1 MKTLLL
7 LRHAKSSWNDE
18 SLDDYER
25 PLSERGKRDA
35 PRVGQLLNERQL
47 WPDVVISS
55 SARRARKTAQKA
67 IRASGRDIEMRLADE
82 LYLANPAAYIQQLK
96 QLQDQPACVMLVGH
110 NPGMEELLL
119 GLTGHHEHFPT
130 AALANIQLPIDRWS
144 DVALSQDAR
153 LEWLWKPRDEE

>member
-25 PLSERGKRDA
+25 PLSDRGNRDA
-35 PRVGQLLNERQL
+35 PRVGQLLSERDL
-47 WPDVVISS
+47 RPDVVISS

-67 IRASGRDIEMRLADE
+67 IRASGLDVEIQLADE
-82 LYLANPAAYIQQLK
+82 LYLANPAAYVEQLK
-96 QLQDQPACVMLVGH
+96 QLPDHPACVMMVGH

-119 GLTGHHEHFPT
+119 GLTGRHEHFPT

-144 DVALSQDAR
+144 EVALNQDAH
-153 LEWLWKPRDEE
+153 LVWLWKPREEE